1 MGTEFLID
9 DLVQLITDVA
19 DSSERSVHVTRRESW
34 ELVRFN
40 AAARGS
46 TDDEEH
52 GELDAVCLRRENDCH
67 SHGVLLSKRNLRATT
82 TYVPDVSR
90 RHVVVEAR
98 LIDIVDGIVGVLSVR
113 VVELFGELVSDL
125 DEGRLGLL
133 AATAFETREAVT
145 QALEQTQYALVA
157 GAKCFPG
164 KIRA

>member
-1 MGTEFLID
+1 MGN
-9 DLVQLITDVA
+9 
-19 DSSERSVHVTRRESW
+19 SSERSVHVPRRESW

-40 AAARGS
+40 AATRGS

-52 GELDAVCLRRENDCH
+52 GELGAVCPRRENDCH
-67 SHGVLLSKRNLRATT
+67 SHGVLLSRRNIRGTT

-90 RHVVVEAR
+90 LHVVVEAR
-98 LIDIVDGIVGVLSVR
+98 LIVDGILAVLSVR

-133 AATAFETREAVT
+133 AATGFATREAVT
-145 QALEQTQYALVA
+145 VTEALEQTQYALVA